1 MKSAAFLLSLA
12 FLGLVYQPADQ
23 PIKLVFVGDIML
35 SRTIGKIMAA
45 KNDWTYPF
53 LQIADVLRSADL
65 TIGNLEGPIS
75 NKGTKLGSIYSF
87 RADPRALVGLSFA
100 GIDVLSL
107 ANNHI
112 WDYGPKAFIDTL
124 NLLRSADIS
133 YVGAGLNYNEAYRPT
148 IKEVRGTRIAFLA
161 YTNLVPPGITQ
172 AAPQPTVAFLN
183 LKQIISD
190 VRRAKALADL
200 VIVSFHWGNEY
211 ETKHNQNQEA
221 LAHAVIDAGADL
233 VIGHHPHVAQEIEE
247 YHGGYIAYSLGNFV
261 FDQNFSSDTKSGLL
275 LKVSLRNKK
284 IEKLEPQKI
293 KFTKSFQPVY

>member
-100 GIDVLSL
+100 GID
-107 ANNHI
+107 
-112 WDYGPKAFIDTL
+112 
-124 NLLRSADIS
+124 
-133 YVGAGLNYNEAYRPT
+133 
-148 IKEVRGTRIAFLA
+148 
-161 YTNLVPPGITQ
+161 
-172 AAPQPTVAFLN
+172 
-183 LKQIISD
+183 
-190 VRRAKALADL
+190 
-200 VIVSFHWGNEY
+200 
-211 ETKHNQNQEA
+211 
-221 LAHAVIDAGADL
+221 
-233 VIGHHPHVAQEIEE
+233 
-247 YHGGYIAYSLGNFV
+247 
-261 FDQNFSSDTKSGLL
+261 
-275 LKVSLRNKK
+275 
-284 IEKLEPQKI
+284 
-293 KFTKSFQPVY
+293 